1 MEIEIIAVAAKTLHK
16 APPPVI
22 AKAAAAFV
30 IVARWHPAIAIPA
43 SRGIICIHASR
54 DSSAGVNHGL
64 LSQCMLEYDVQD
76 GPAYAG

>member
-43 SRGIICIHASR
+43 SRGITCVYARSDTNSGAIH
-54 DSSAGVNHGL
+54 DL
-64 LSQCMLEYDVQD
+64 
-76 GPAYAG
+76 